1 MNSDVRPQLA
11 TMDVWLSSLTTTALF
26 AAALWLGRNVIS
38 TRLTKS
44 VEYEFNNKLESV
56 RAQMRESE
64 ERLKA
69 ELRAKETEIAALRS
83 GALTAMSS
91 RQIALDKRRLD
102 AVDQLWASVTA
113 LGPARTIASIMSS
126 ISFERAAPITERDPK
141 ALQAFE
147 MMGVAFDIKNLD
159 LSGASKARP
168 FLSPMVW
175 ATFTALQAVVMHAVM
190 RWHILKSG
198 FGGKDLLDNEAISK
212 LIKVALPHYS
222 NYIDEFGSS
231 AYYYLLQALDDQLLN
246 EIQQMLSGV
255 VEDKNSIERAAEI
268 VRQSNAVSA
277 EAAKNDAA
285 V

>member
-1 MNSDVRPQLA
+1 
-11 TMDVWLSSLTTTALF
+11 MDLTVWFPSLTTTALF
-26 AAALWLGRNVIS
+26 AAALWLGRNAIS

-44 VEYEFNNKLESV
+44 VEHEFNTKLESV
-56 RAQMRESE
+56 RSQMRESE

-83 GALTAMSS
+83 GALTALSS
-91 RQIALDKRRLD
+91 RQMALDKRRLE

-113 LGPARTIASIMSS
+113 LGSARTIAALMSS
-126 ISFERAAPITERDPK
+126 ISFEKAAPITERDPR
-141 ALQAFE
+141 ARQAFE
-147 MMGVAFDIKNLD
+147 MMGAAFDIKSLD

-175 ATFTALQAVVMHAVM
+175 ATFSALQAVVMHAVM

-198 FGGKDLLDNEAISK
+198 LGAKDFMDNEAISK

-222 NYIDEFGSS
+222 DYIDKLGPS
-231 AYYYLLQALDDQLLN
+231 AYYYVLEALDDQLLK

-255 VEDKNSIERAAEI
+255 EADKSSIERAAEI
-268 VRQSNAVSA
+268 LRQSNAVSA
-277 EAAKNDAA
+277 QATQND
-285 V
+285 VVV

>member
-1 MNSDVRPQLA
+1 
-11 TMDVWLSSLTTTALF
+11 MDLTAWFPSLTTTALF

-44 VEYEFNNKLESV
+44 VEHEFNTKLESL
-56 RAQMRESE
+56 RSQMRESE

-83 GALTAMSS
+83 GALTALAS
-91 RQIALDKRRLD
+91 RQMAIDKRRLE
-102 AVDQLWASVTA
+102 AIDQLWASVTA
-113 LGPARTIASIMSS
+113 LGAARGIAALMSS
-126 ISFERAAPITERDPK
+126 ISFEKAAPITERDPK
-141 ALQAFE
+141 ARQAFE
-147 MMGVAFDIKNLD
+147 IMGTAFDIKSLD

-175 ATFTALQAVVMHAVM
+175 ATFSALQAVVMHAVM
-190 RWHILKSG
+190 RWHILK
-198 FGGKDLLDNEAISK
+198 GGLGAKDFMDNEAISK

-222 NYIDEFGSS
+222 DYIDKFGPSVYFY
-231 AYYYLLQALDDQLLN
+231 ALEALDDQLLK

-255 VEDKNSIERAAEI
+255 EADKASIERAAEI

-277 EAAKNDAA
+277 QAANHD
-285 V
+285 VVV

>member
-1 MNSDVRPQLA
+1 
-11 TMDVWLSSLTTTALF
+11 MDLTAWFPSLTTTALF

-44 VEYEFNNKLESV
+44 VEHEFNTKLESL
-56 RAQMRESE
+56 RSQMRESE

-83 GALTAMSS
+83 GALTALAS
-91 RQIALDKRRLD
+91 RQMAIDKRRLE
-102 AVDQLWASVTA
+102 AIDQLWASVTA
-113 LGPARTIASIMSS
+113 LGAARGIAALMSS
-126 ISFERAAPITERDPK
+126 ISFEKAAPITERDPK
-141 ALQAFE
+141 ARQAFE
-147 MMGVAFDIKNLD
+147 IMGTAFDIKSLD

-175 ATFTALQAVVMHAVM
+175 ATFSALQAVVMHAVM
-190 RWHILKSG
+190 RWHILK
-198 FGGKDLLDNEAISK
+198 GGLGAKDFMDNEAISK

-222 NYIDEFGSS
+222 DYIDKFGPSV
-231 AYYYLLQALDDQLLN
+231 YFYVLEALDDQLLK

-255 VEDKNSIERAAEI
+255 EADKASIERAAEI

-277 EAAKNDAA
+277 QAANHD
-285 V
+285 VVV